1 MLEIKR
7 HFDPGSLAVI
17 VVTFVLF
24 VSALFTKGFTHEILL
39 EAAVFLVS
47 VKLIMMAYK
56 NIDETASLHLK
67 LDEIY
72 KKVSAIESHQ
82 TENGAHKESGRP

>member
-1 MLEIKR
+1 MFDLMKLKR
-7 HFDPGSLAVI
+7 HFDAGSMVVI

-24 VSALFTKGFTHEILL
+24 ASALFTTGFTHDILL

-47 VKLIMMAYK
+47 VKLIIMAYK
-56 NIDETASLHLK
+56 NIDATDSLHQR

-72 KKVSAIESHQ
+72 KKLNAIESQ
-82 TENGAHKESGRP
+82 QLQKRDDDN

>member
-1 MLEIKR
+1 MLELRK

-17 VVTFVLF
+17 VVTFILF
-24 VSALFTKGFTHEILL
+24 VSAVFTEGFTHDILL

-47 VKLIMMAYK
+47 VKLIIMAYK
-56 NIDETASLHLK
+56 HIDEIDSLHQK

-72 KKVSAIESHQ
+72 GKVSAIQARKSQES
-82 TENGAHKESGRP
+82 NDNN